1 MVAFAR
7 PALTLK
13 LAAVAPWIA
22 PVGGALAGAGVAA
35 LFLLVPGGTLEDWV
49 WRSGVAA
56 LVPVAQ
62 PPLGTTARMVLA
74 LGAGGAAAAVC
85 WSALFLLF
93 GAGGLFARND
103 PPREEGAPVLRRADA
118 HPDAPSRRPLSAA
131 DLGAPLPP
139 PTPAHPAGSA
149 SEPVAVAREP
159 EPVDLPCAAPAT
171 ASVPEIVAEPLP
183 LATPPAPP
191 VPPVE
196 QALPADLDQ
205 PLAAF
210 HPEAVP
216 EAPREPVRA
225 VAPLRPPVALGEGE
239 RIATVELPVRP
250 HAEEP
255 PSIEALL
262 RRLEQGARR
271 QARA

>member
-1 MVAFAR
+1 MAAFFR
-7 PALTLK
+7 PHLTLS
-13 LAAVAPWIA
+13 AVAPWIA
-22 PVGGALAGAGVAA
+22 PVGGAIAGGAVAA

-74 LGAGGAAAAVC
+74 LGTGCVAAAVS

-93 GAGGLFARND
+93 GVGGVFGRKDTPGEA
-103 PPREEGAPVLRRADA
+103 GAPVLRRADA

-139 PTPAHPAGSA
+139 PTPASAEVVDATPA
-149 SEPVAVAREP
+149 AV
-159 EPVDLPCAAPAT
+159 
-171 ASVPEIVAEPLP
+171 VAEALTQAVEILPAP
-183 LATPPAPP
+183 LATSPSPP

-196 QALPADLDQ
+196 RALPADLDQ

-216 EAPREPVRA
+216 DAPREPIRP
-225 VAPLRPPVALGEGE
+225 VAPLRTPVALGQGE

-250 HAEEP
+250 ETNEP